1 MSFKD
6 CIIAVV
12 ERVLNLPVTSILKLD
27 DLIAYL
33 ERSGNSEQLTAVR
46 RYRAEYG
53 IAAAV

>member
-1 MSFKD
+1 M
-6 CIIAVV
+6 

-33 ERSGNSEQLTAVR
+33 EQSGNSEQLTAVR
-46 RYRAEYG
+46 RYRAAYG